1 MLKNAAMLDGCA
13 GKVCRWMVVLQESS
27 LLWEYLLRFGH
38 FIVTD
43 PKNMLLTNYSIQTS
57 KRKGALNFLK
67 VTAMQNRASRSL

>member
-27 LLWEYLLRFGH
+27 LLQEYLLRFGH

-43 PKNMLLTNYSIQTS
+43 PNIMLLTNYNIQTS
-57 KRKGALNFLK
+57 KKKRRFKFF
-67 VTAMQNRASRSL
+67 